1 MKSHSVFI
9 AQHATATCCR
19 SCIQKWYGIKK
30 GKELSNQEIQL
41 LVGLIME
48 WIEGQI
54 GSEKQII
61 HLDVDAFYPSVEVL
75 DNPALKGKPVIVG
88 GSKERGVV
96 SSASYE
102 ARKFG
107 VHIRSLPLVRSAHR
121 LGLRPHNKP
130 NELDA

>member
-1 MKSHSVFI
+1 
-9 AQHATATCCR
+9 
-19 SCIQKWYGIKK
+19 
-30 GKELSNQEIQL
+30 
-41 LVGLIME
+41 ME

-54 GSEKQII
+54 GCEKQII

-107 VHIRSLPLVRSAHR
+107 VHSRSLPLVRSSHR